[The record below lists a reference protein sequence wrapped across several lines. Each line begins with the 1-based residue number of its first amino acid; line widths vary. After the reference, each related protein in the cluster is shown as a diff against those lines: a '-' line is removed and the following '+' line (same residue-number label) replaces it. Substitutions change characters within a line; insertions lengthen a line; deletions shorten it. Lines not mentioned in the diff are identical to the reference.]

1 MSKKRPRVR
10 FLKSFKARVIVS
22 ALLLILVL
30 MPLIGFALN
39 DAFEQQVK
47 SAVQNELR
55 AYVYSVLAVS
65 EVENNQLFMPEQLLE
80 NQFNIIDSGL
90 YALISSANVVPH
102 VVVPNVASH
111 VVSNTTKDAYSA
123 LSAEQQIV
131 NKGDAEIAW
140 QSNSFLGLPI
150 PHHLPRPMTGE
161 SEFSDI
167 LIEGKPHLIYSFSV
181 SFEQNTTQNSVK
193 TPLIPLSLTIYIIKD
208 QVDFQKQ
215 VSQFKKQLWSWL
227 LILMILLIIVQLLWL
242 LWTLD
247 PLAKFTNELSNIEQ
261 GQAQKINENYP
272 DELQAVAR
280 QLNSLLNTEQ
290 NQRKRYRNALS
301 DLAHSLKTPLAVIQS
316 QKALNHTSSEQ
327 ISVIN
332 NIIGHQLK
340 RAQTAAGSS
349 WHLGIKASIVCDKLT
364 RTLAKI
370 YREPAINIHQAVD
383 EQATFKGDEADLT
396 EMLGNL
402 LDNACKAAKSQV
414 SLTIKIKI
422 ARLIIIVEDDGKGIP
437 LELQSQ
443 ILERGI
449 RADSYQKG
457 HGIGLAIVRD
467 LIESYHGELVIS
479 RSEALGGAKFELSFN
494 QEVH

>member
-1 MSKKRPRVR
+1 
-10 FLKSFKARVIVS
+10 
-22 ALLLILVL
+22 
-30 MPLIGFALN
+30 MPLVGFALN

-47 SAVQNELR
+47 SVIKNELR

-80 NQFNIIDSGL
+80 NQFNIIESGL
-90 YALISSANVVPH
+90 YALIS
-102 VVVPNVASH
+102 
-111 VVSNTTKDAYSA
+111 NTAKGPYSGS
-123 LSAEQQIV
+123 SAEIV
-131 NKGDAEIAW
+131 W
-140 QSNSFLGLPI
+140 QSNSFLGLSIPRNLPI
-150 PHHLPRPMTGE
+150 PMTGE
-161 SEFSDI
+161 NEFSEI
-167 LIEGKPHLIYSFSV
+167 LLEGKPHLIYSFSV
-181 SFEQNTTQNSVK
+181 SFEQNTTQNNAQ
-193 TPLIPLSLTIYIIKD
+193 IPLLPLSFTLYIIKD
-208 QVDFQKQ
+208 QVDFQRQ

-227 LILMILLIIVQLLWL
+227 LIVMILLVIVQLLWL

-247 PLAKFTNELSNIEQ
+247 PLAKFTKELSHIEQ

-327 ISVIN
+327 ISIIN

-349 WHLGIKASIVCDKLT
+349 WHLGIKVSIIGDKLI

-370 YREPAINIHQAVD
+370 YREPVINIDQSVDVQAI
-383 EQATFKGDEADLT
+383 FKGDEADLT
-396 EMLGNL
+396 EILGNL

-414 SLTIKIKI
+414 LLTIKIQSSW
-422 ARLIIIVEDDGKGIP
+422 LIIIVEDDGKGIP
-437 LELQSQ
+437 SEQQSQ

-467 LIESYHGELVIS
+467 LVESYHGELAIS
-479 RSEALGGAKFELSFN
+479 RSEILGGAKFKLLFN
-494 QEVH
+494 QEVN